1 LIPKK
6 CALVVSRTTGWEGDL
21 AGMIFK
27 VQARM
32 THGRVGLLWI
42 SLLVVLGPSPARLC
56 AQENGPQTSVAF
68 SAGMG
73 VSYINAPS
81 IVDYL
86 NKYTSQAD
94 RVADFTPAVEF
105 FAAPEVPL
113 SPTLILKLE
122 YAYLLKS
129 YSLVESQGTY
139 SFDYSVHMPTVVL
152 NYLLE
157 GDKFYVKVG
166 GGIGYH
172 FGKFSYL
179 FPNASSEARFTGGGL
194 GLKLELMGNTA
205 FGESLY
211 GLIGGD
217 IRLDFIGALKD
228 ADGKGPAGAID
239 PVKLRFASAGIKF
252 GLIYYF

>member
-1 LIPKK
+1 MFYNHQ
-6 CALVVSRTTGWEGDL
+6 
-21 AGMIFK
+21 AGM
-27 VQARM
+27 
-32 THGRVGLLWI
+32 TYGRVGLLWI
-42 SLLVVLGPSPARLC
+42 FLLAVLLPSRATLF
-56 AQENGPQTSVAF
+56 AQENGPQRSLAF

-94 RVADFTPAVEF
+94 KVADFTPAVEF
-105 FAAPEVPL
+105 FAAPEVQL
-113 SPTLILKLE
+113 NSTLILKLE

-139 SFDYSVHMPTVVL
+139 SFEYSVHMPTVVL

-166 GGIGYH
+166 GGLGYH
-172 FGKFSYL
+172 FGKFNYL
-179 FPNASSEARFTGGGL
+179 FPNASSEARLTGSGV
-194 GLKLELMGNTA
+194 GLKLELIGNTA

-228 ADGKGPAGAID
+228 SGGNAPVGAID